1 MENSKR
7 ISVIVDNMYMLRFRQ
22 YLIRRTQEGYVC
34 DGKVNKMAEIDE
46 FAVDFSL
53 SDSTDVFE
61 YLGNYWGRWNDCP
74 DWKTMQHKAKE
85 WFDKY
90 TAEVVKIS
98 HDTIWFKCI
107 RSLEEQEVDELIKD
121 FTEFAPNSQDIDD
134 MENIRADLLEKGE
147 FVLWWD

>member
-1 MENSKR
+1 MENTKR
-7 ISVIVDNMYMLRFRQ
+7 INMVIDNMDMLMFRQ
-22 YLIRRTQEGYVC
+22 YLIRRTQEGYVY

-53 SDSTDVFE
+53 SDSADVFE
-61 YLGNYWGRWNDCP
+61 CMGNYWGRWNECP
-74 DWKTMQHKAKE
+74 DWKTMQDKAKE

-90 TAEVVKIS
+90 TAEVVKVS
-98 HDTIWFKCI
+98 HDTVLFKCI